1 MEIDEGSSMKVPV
14 QWALVNPLLLLSCPV
29 PKHQT
34 IPKGEVVFPQWSP
47 WMTISL
53 HALRGQVLLE

>member
-1 MEIDEGSSMKVPV
+1 MEIDEGSSGKVPV
-14 QWALVNPLLLLSCPV
+14 QQALVNPVLLLSCPV

-34 IPKGEVVFPQWSP
+34 IPSGEAAFPQRSP

-53 HALRGQVLLE
+53 QALRGQVLPE

>member
-1 MEIDEGSSMKVPV
+1 MEIDRGSSVKVPV
-14 QWALVNPLLLLSCPV
+14 QETLVNPVLLLSCPV

-34 IPKGEVVFPQWSP
+34 IPKGEVAFPQQSP

-53 HALRGQVLLE
+53 QPLWVLLE